1 MKTSFRILLSIF
13 SILLLLG
20 CREEEEVPVYNP
32 IIVDDYVTA
41 FDLVKV
47 YAPGLG
53 KGEQIFN
60 GYFSET
66 IPVTLGRSGEDS
78 LVFIMPELPMG
89 RAELKVEINGKPRIW
104 KFDLGIYFVPPPAA
118 ESVFDALI
126 RNNEALLSE
135 MEAFGSLDRFSQDY
149 LKWISQ
155 LKMEYSQL
163 NEKEKKDF
171 EGVMTKPFNKFWLNF
186 LKDSP
191 SKLKVLACKDYPIVD
206 FLGRIN
212 FVEYLYSSL
221 FSPRGFEILARYTEL
236 PDSKFYRSIK
246 TGIALSFLYQIGLME
261 ALAAKTLTCP
271 ILRNLVFKIPGDQP
285 GSFVEQPTLILESGE
300 MNEVYAFGEFQ
311 KPNMIG
317 LYSYFED
324 QFRAKVE
331 SFKTFKKD
339 TSKILVM
346 LDNGAGLPIMDE
358 EPLYIIPATAP
369 LEQIPFPSS
378 FPMTVQI
385 FDNPEIR
392 FIGYVFEEGKLKLE
406 LESLTGLEQ
415 DFVLNMNSL
424 GFEKNVPAKLKVFCH
439 MLAQVVL
446 DVGKIHIDIQYGSP
460 PYQITWSNGLTG
472 DGPFDFTP
480 GAYTVQVLDSD
491 GCEESIEFEMPEFN
505 TVTDIDGNVY
515 KTVKIG
521 NQWWM
526 AENLSTTRKND
537 GTPITK
543 VKTPSEWTGNP
554 DLSVYS
560 VIETKPGND
569 QKYGNVYNGKAVCC
583 GICPTGWRYPES
595 EDWYQLREY
604 LGPRHATKMKTY
616 QGWENSSVKGSN
628 ISGFSAQP
636 TGYIEWT
643 GMYEGEGSVTYFRV
657 PTKSDPP
664 FSHNFFL
671 LGISLGEEIFASAE
685 NPGGLYSVRCV
696 KD

>member
-1 MKTSFRILLSIF
+1 MKTSFGILLSIF
-13 SILLLLG
+13 SVLLLLG
-20 CREEEEVPVYNP
+20 CSEEEEP
-32 IIVDDYVTA
+32 IYHPIVVSDYVTA

-53 KGEQIFN
+53 KSEQIFK

-89 RAELKVEINGKPRIW
+89 RAELKVEIDGKLRIW
-104 KFDLGIYFVPPPAA
+104 KFDLGIYFVPPPSA

-135 MEAFGSLDRFSQDY
+135 MEAFESLDGFSRDY

-163 NEKEKKDF
+163 SEKEKKDF
-171 EGVMTKPFNKFWLNF
+171 EGVMTKPFNKFWLDF

-191 SKLKVLACKDYPIVD
+191 SKLKVSACEDYPIHD
-206 FLGRIN
+206 FFRRIN
-212 FVEYLYSSL
+212 IVENL
-221 FSPRGFEILARYTEL
+221 FSLPFSPKGFEFLDRYSEL

-246 TGIALSFLYQIGLME
+246 TGIGLSFWYQIGLME

-271 ILRNLVFKIPGDQP
+271 ILRNLVFKIPGEQP

-300 MNEVYAFGEFQ
+300 MNEVYAFGDFQ
-311 KPNMIG
+311 KPNMMG

-331 SFKTFKKD
+331 RFKSLKKS

-346 LDNGAGLPIMDE
+346 LDKKAGLPIMEE
-358 EPLYIIPATAP
+358 EPLYIIPPTAP

-415 DFVLNMNSL
+415 DFVLYMNSL
-424 GFEKNVPAKLKVFCH
+424 GFEKNVPAKLKVFCP

-446 DVGKIHIDIQYGSP
+446 DEGKIQIDIQYGSP
-460 PYQITWSNGLTG
+460 PYQINWSNGLTG
-472 DGPFDFTP
+472 TGPFVFTP
-480 GAYTVQVLDSD
+480 NSYSVQVSDSD

-515 KTVKIG
+515 KTVNIG

-526 AENLSTTRKND
+526 SENLRTTRKND

-583 GICPTGWRYPES
+583 GVCPTGWRIPEG
-595 EDWYQLREY
+595 EDWLQLQGY
-604 LGPRHATKMKTY
+604 LGPRNATKMKTFK
-616 QGWENSSVKGSN
+616 GWEDDLAKGTN
-628 ISGFSAQP
+628 ISGFSAYP
-636 TGYIEWT
+636 TGYVDWS
-643 GMYEGEGSVTYFRV
+643 GAYVGEGEITYFRV
-657 PTKSDPP
+657 PVKPEPP
-664 FSHNFFL
+664 FSHSFYLVGLDF
-671 LGISLGEEIFASAE
+671 GEEMRPRAD
-685 NPGGLYSVRCV
+685 NPNELYPVRCV
-696 KD
+696 KE

>member
-20 CREEEEVPVYNP
+20 CSEEEEVPVYNP

-53 KGEQIFN
+53 KSEQIFK

-66 IPVTLGRSGEDS
+66 IQVTLGRSGEDS

-135 MEAFGSLDRFSQDY
+135 MEAFGSLDRFSQDHS
-149 LKWISQ
+149 KWISQ

-163 NEKEKKDF
+163 NENEKKAF
-171 EGVMTKPFNKFWLNF
+171 EGVFRNSLIKIWIDLAKVKQHEIPVCEGSPIFNFIRRCNF
-186 LKDSP
+186 LEDFFSRPFFSQGFKYLNEYAALP
-191 SKLKVLACKDYPIVD
+191 NSKL
-206 FLGRIN
+206 
-212 FVEYLYSSL
+212 YS
-221 FSPRGFEILARYTEL
+221 
-236 PDSKFYRSIK
+236 SIK
-246 TGIALSFLYQIGLME
+246 TGIGLSFWYQIGLME

-271 ILRNLVFKIPGDQP
+271 LLRNFVFKIPGDQP
-285 GSFVEQPTLILESGE
+285 GSFVEQPTLIFESGE
-300 MNEVYAFGEFQ
+300 MNEVYAFGGFQ
-311 KPNMIG
+311 KPNMLGI
-317 LYSYFED
+317 YSFYED
-324 QFRAKVE
+324 QFRARGE
-331 SFKTFKKD
+331 WFETFKKN
-339 TSKILVM
+339 TSKTVAALARGSDVPLM
-346 LDNGAGLPIMDE
+346 PE

-385 FDNPEIR
+385 FDKPFIR
-392 FIGYVFEEGKLKLE
+392 LIDYEFEGGKLKIE

-415 DFVLNMNSL
+415 DFVLRLYSQDYSK
-424 GFEKNVPAKLKVFCH
+424 EVPAKLKVSCP

-446 DVGKIHIDIQYGSP
+446 EEEKIGMYIQYGVP
-460 PYQITWSNGLTG
+460 PFQIKWSNGLTG
-472 DGPFDFTP
+472 EGPFDFAP

-491 GCEESIEFEMPEFN
+491 GCEESIEFEMPEFSI
-505 TVTDIDGNVY
+505 VTDIDGNDY
-515 KTVKIG
+515 RIVKIG

-526 AENLSTTRKND
+526 AENLRTTRKSD
-537 GTPITK
+537 GSLITK
-543 VKTPSEWTGNP
+543 VNASSEWAGNP
-554 DLSVYS
+554 EVSVYA
-560 VIETKPGND
+560 VLETKPGNY
-569 QKYGNVYNGKAVCC
+569 QKYGNVYSGKAVCC

-595 EDWYQLREY
+595 EDWAQLQDF

-616 QGWENSSVKGSN
+616 QGWENSVVKGSN
-628 ISGFSAQP
+628 ISGFSALP
-636 TGYIEWT
+636 TGYIEWN
-643 GMYEGEGSVTYFRV
+643 GVYEGEGLVTYFRV
-657 PTKSDPP
+657 PNKPEPP
-664 FSHNFFL
+664 FSHIFYL
-671 LGISLGEEIFASAE
+671 LGLDSGEEIFASAE
-685 NPGGLYSVRCV
+685 NPGGLYSVRCI

>member
-1 MKTSFRILLSIF
+1 MKTSFKNLFLIYSLG
-13 SILLLLG
+13 LLLG
-20 CREEEEVPVYNP
+20 CREEEEAP
-32 IIVDDYVTA
+32 IYPPILVFDYISA

-53 KGEQIFN
+53 KGEQIFK

-89 RAELKVEINGKPRIW
+89 NAELKVEINGKPRIW

-126 RNNEALLSE
+126 RNSEALLSE
-135 MEAFGSLDRFSQDY
+135 MEGFESLGGFSQDY
-149 LKWISQ
+149 SKWISQ

-191 SKLKVLACKDYPIVD
+191 SKLKVPACKDYPIID

-212 FVEYLYSSL
+212 FVENLFSSP
-221 FSPRGFEILARYTEL
+221 FSPRGFEFLARYAEL

-246 TGIALSFLYQIGLME
+246 SGIGLSFWYQIGLME

-271 ILRNLVFKIPGDQP
+271 ILRNLVFKIPGDQS
-285 GSFVEQPTLILESGE
+285 GSFVEQPTLIFESGE

-317 LYSYFED
+317 LNSYFED

-331 SFKTFKKD
+331 SFKTFKKN

-346 LDNGAGLPIMDE
+346 LANGADLHVMEE
-358 EPLYIIPATAP
+358 EPLYIIPASAP

-415 DFVLNMNSL
+415 DFVLYMNSRD
-424 GFEKNVPAKLKVFCH
+424 FVKNVPAKLKVFCP

-446 DVGKIHIDIQYGSP
+446 DEGKIQIDIQYGSP
-460 PYQITWSNGLTG
+460 PYQINWSNGLTG
-472 DGPFDFTP
+472 SGPFDFTS
-480 GAYTVQVLDSD
+480 GTYTVQVLDSE
-491 GCEESIEFEMPEFN
+491 GCEESVDFEMPEFS

-526 AENLSTTRKND
+526 AENLRATRKND

-543 VKTPSEWTGNP
+543 VEVPSEWTGNP

-560 VIETKPGND
+560 VIETKPGKD
-569 QKYGNVYNGKAVCC
+569 QNYGNVYNGKAVCC
-583 GICPTGWRYPES
+583 GICPTGWRYPVE
-595 EDWYQLREY
+595 EDWFQLQEY
-604 LGPRHATKMKTY
+604 LGPRHATKMKTFK
-616 QGWENSSVKGSN
+616 GWDIAVAKGTN

-636 TGYIEWT
+636 TGYIDWSGAFVEE
-643 GMYEGEGSVTYFRV
+643 GMLTYFRV
-657 PTKSDPP
+657 PIKPDPP
-664 FSHNFFL
+664 FSHNFYL
-671 LGISLGEEIFASAE
+671 IGLDSGEEMRARADYPNE
-685 NPGGLYSVRCV
+685 LYSVRCV
-696 KD
+696 KE

>member
-1 MKTSFRILLSIF
+1 MNTSFRILLSIF

-20 CREEEEVPVYNP
+20 CREEEEVPVYKP
-32 IIVDDYVTA
+32 IIVNDYVTA

-53 KGEQIFN
+53 KEEQIFE

-104 KFDLGIYFVPPPAA
+104 KFNLGIYFLPPPSA

-135 MEAFGSLDRFSQDY
+135 MGAFGSLDRFSQDY

-191 SKLKVLACKDYPIVD
+191 SKLKVPACEDYPIVD

-212 FVEYLYSSL
+212 FVENLFSL
-221 FSPRGFEILARYTEL
+221 PFSPRGFEFLAKYTEL

-246 TGIALSFLYQIGLME
+246 TGIGLSFWYQIGLME

-271 ILRNLVFKIPGDQP
+271 ILRNLAFKIPGDQP

-317 LYSYFED
+317 LNSFYED
-324 QFRAKVE
+324 QFRARGE
-331 SFKTFKKD
+331 RFKTFKKS

-346 LDNGAGLPIMDE
+346 LANGAGLPIMEE
-358 EPLYIIPATAP
+358 EPLYIIPASAP

-378 FPMTVQI
+378 FPITVQI
-385 FDNPEIR
+385 FNNPEIR
-392 FIGYVFEEGKLKLE
+392 FIGYGFEEGKLKLE
-406 LESLTGLEQ
+406 LESLTGLDQ
-415 DFVLNMNSL
+415 DFVLNMNSRD
-424 GFEKNVPAKLKVFCH
+424 FEKNVPAKLKVFCP

-446 DVGKIHIDIQYGSP
+446 DEGKIQIDIQYGSP
-460 PYQITWSNGLTG
+460 PYQINWSNGLTG
-472 DGPFDFTP
+472 TGPFDFTP

-491 GCEESIEFEMPEFN
+491 GCEESIEFEMPEFS

-515 KTVKIG
+515 KTVNIG

-526 AENLSTTRKND
+526 AENLRTTRKSD
-537 GTPITK
+537 GSLITK
-543 VKTPSEWTGNP
+543 VNASSEWAGNP
-554 DLSVYS
+554 EVSVYA
-560 VIETKPGND
+560 VLETKPGND
-569 QKYGNVYNGKAVCC
+569 QKYGNVYSGKAVCC

-595 EDWYQLREY
+595 EDWHQLQEY
-604 LGPRHATKMKTY
+604 LGPSYATKMKTY
-616 QGWENSSVKGSN
+616 QGWENSVVKGSN
-628 ISGFSAQP
+628 ISGFSALP
-636 TGYIEWT
+636 TGYIEWN
-643 GMYEGEGSVTYFRV
+643 GMYEEEGLVTYFRV
-657 PTKSDPP
+657 PTKPEPP
-664 FSHNFFL
+664 FSHTFYL
-671 LGISLGEEIFASAE
+671 LGLDSGEEMRARAE
-685 NPGGLYSVRCV
+685 GSGGLYPVRCV